1 MKGERERPHVS
12 DRGLDGKR
20 ANKKDRLSV
29 LSVPCLRDGHGRVR
43 HQHPGCVRLLVQKK
57 FAYTRCPQP
66 TADSYMQHILLQ
78 EPGVSVFKARQGPGE
93 EGPSPYD
100 ATPMVD
106 TAGGALDHS
115 HAFWNYS
122 CEKFGGVAW

>member
-1 MKGERERPHVS
+1 MNVLMFLTEVLTEKELTRRSRWSVSVFHVFAP
-12 DRGLDGKR
+12 DTGF
-20 ANKKDRLSV
+20 
-29 LSVPCLRDGHGRVR
+29 VR
-43 HQHPGCVRLLVQKK
+43 HQHPGCHSLLVQKK

-106 TAGGALDHS
+106 TAGGRPGSFTCILEL
-115 HAFWNYS
+115 FMRKVWGRCLVRLN
-122 CEKFGGVAW
+122 